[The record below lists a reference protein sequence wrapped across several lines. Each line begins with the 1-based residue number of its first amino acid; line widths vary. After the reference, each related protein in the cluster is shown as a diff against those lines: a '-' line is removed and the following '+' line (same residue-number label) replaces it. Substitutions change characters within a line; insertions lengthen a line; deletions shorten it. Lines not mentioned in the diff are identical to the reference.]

1 MDTARKLSSVLGI
14 SALLLAGC
22 NNKVND
28 CNTLIKSVN
37 DAQAKVKEPHQDDPA
52 GLEKFAVALDTAAT
66 EVNKAEVK
74 LPELQ
79 KFRGDYA
86 STLTNMAKTFREAA
100 EASKA
105 GDAEK
110 LQAAAKSFPEAGEKI
125 DKATADINAFCSG
138 K

>member
-1 MDTARKLSSVLGI
+1 MNTVRKLSTIVGI

-22 NNKVND
+22 DNKASE
-28 CNTLIKSVN
+28 CNTLIKGVN

-52 GLEKFAVALDTAAT
+52 GLEKFAGALDTAAA

-86 STLTNMAKTFREAA
+86 STLTAMAKTFREAA
-100 EASKA
+100 EAGKA

-110 LQAAAKSFPEAGEKI
+110 LEAAVKSFPEVGAKI
-125 DKATADINAFCSG
+125 DKATTDINAFCTG